1 MVRSI
6 AKPLLATVTLLA
18 LAGTI
23 AGCSSGAV
31 LERMPESIGGLPADA
46 PAPPAT
52 PYQYPAVH
60 DMPPPRPDTPMSEEQ
75 QYRAEKDLA
84 ATRDRQEADTG
95 TTPGKK
101 AAPAAK
107 NPTPPAGDDENTDQ
121 TAGSKTNP

>member
-1 MVRSI
+1 MARTFG
-6 AKPLLATVTLLA
+6 KPLPAAVILLA
-18 LAGTI
+18 LAGTL
-23 AGCSSGAV
+23 AGCASGA
-31 LERMPESIGGLPADA
+31 LMEGMPASMGGLPADA

-60 DMPPPRPDTPMSEEQ
+60 DMPPPRPVAPMSEEQ
-75 QYRAEKDLA
+75 QYRAEKELA

-95 TTPGKK
+95 TAPGKK

-107 NPTPPAGDDENTDQ
+107 SPPAPATGDENTDQ